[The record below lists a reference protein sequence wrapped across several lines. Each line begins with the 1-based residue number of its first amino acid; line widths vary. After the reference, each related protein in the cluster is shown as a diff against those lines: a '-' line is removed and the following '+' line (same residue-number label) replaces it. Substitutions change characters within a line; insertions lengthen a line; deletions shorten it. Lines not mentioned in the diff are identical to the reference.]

1 MKSRWM
7 AAALIVVSASSAAA
21 QQKAAIM
28 PAAAQIAS
36 AIAPLPEEYRAG
48 ATVLGYEAGKQ
59 GLVTLKQGSTFVCL
73 ADDPADEL
81 FHVAY
86 YHESLEPFMKR
97 GRELRAQGVT
107 GNGVDSVRYAEIES
121 GKLAMP
127 KTPAALYSLTLDESS
142 SVDAATGAITTTRKP
157 LYVIY
162 ISGATAESTGLPK
175 TPAAGLPWIMFPGS
189 PKAHIMF
196 VPTM

>member
-1 MKSRWM
+1 M
-7 AAALIVVSASSAAA
+7 
-21 QQKAAIM
+21 
-28 PAAAQIAS
+28 
-36 AIAPLPEEYRAG
+36 
-48 ATVLGYEAGKQ
+48 
-59 GLVTLKQGSTFVCL
+59 
-73 ADDPADEL
+73 
-81 FHVAY
+81 
-86 YHESLEPFMKR
+86 
-97 GRELRAQGVT
+97 T
-107 GNGVDSVRYAEIES
+107 GNGFDSVRYAEIAS

-127 KTPAALYSLTLDESS
+127 QTPAALYSLTLDDASA
-142 SVDAATGAITTTRKP
+142 VDAATGAITTDRKP